1 MILWDVSRAS
11 AFVAFACYTLVVA
24 WGIGLSA
31 RAWRPPAVALG
42 FHRFLGSLGMVA
54 LGIHVATLLIDRFAR
69 VGITS
74 LVGLDPRPGVALGAC
89 ALWLAVALPLSFR
102 LRQAR
107 FMSQR
112 AWRALHYFGYA
123 VWGSALVHGVMTGT
137 DARSPW
143 ALAVYAGSASIVGA
157 AAWYRW
163 VERRPPVRRAA
174 TAPAPA
180 PRRPAPIALAESDGG
195 D

>member
-1 MILWDVSRAS
+1 MILWEVSRAS

-31 RAWRPPAVALG
+31 RSWRPPAAALG
-42 FHRFLGSLGMVA
+42 FHRFLASLGLVA
-54 LGIHVATLLIDRFAR
+54 LAIHVATLMLDRFAR
-69 VGITS
+69 VTVAS
-74 LVGLDPRPGVALGAC
+74 LIGLDPRPGVVFGAF

-112 AWRALHYFGYA
+112 AWRGLHYFGYA
-123 VWGSALVHGVMTGT
+123 VWASAVVHGVTAGT
-137 DARSPW
+137 DARSSW
-143 ALAVYAGSASIVGA
+143 ALAAYAASAAIVGG

-163 VERRPPVRRAA
+163 MERRAPVRHPSAV
-174 TAPAPA
+174 TAPA
-180 PRRPAPIALAESDGG
+180 RRVPIAVVVESDGG

>member
-1 MILWDVSRAS
+1 MMLWDVSRAS

-31 RAWRPPAVALG
+31 RSWKPPAAALG
-42 FHRFLGSLGMVA
+42 FHRFLASLGMVA
-54 LGIHVATLLIDRFAR
+54 LLIHIATLMLDRFAR
-69 VGITS
+69 VTVSS
-74 LVGLDPRPGVALGAC
+74 LVGLDPRPGVVVGAC

-112 AWRALHYFGYA
+112 AWRGLHYFGYA
-123 VWGSALVHGVMTGT
+123 VWGAALVHGVMAGT

-143 ALAVYAGSASIVGA
+143 GLAVYACSGA
-157 AAWYRW
+157 VVAGAAWYRW
-163 VERRPPVRRAA
+163 MERPAPVRRP
-174 TAPAPA
+174 APAPA
-180 PRRPAPIALAESDGG
+180 PRRPAAVALAESDGG

>member
-1 MILWDVSRAS
+1 MMLWEVSRAS

-31 RAWRPPAVALG
+31 RSWRPPAAALG
-42 FHRFLGSLGMVA
+42 FHRFLASLGLVA
-54 LGIHVATLLIDRFAR
+54 LAIHVATLMLDRFAR
-69 VGITS
+69 VTVAS
-74 LVGLDPRPGVALGAC
+74 LIGLDPRPGVVFGAC

-112 AWRALHYFGYA
+112 AWRGLHYFGYA
-123 VWGSALVHGVMTGT
+123 VWGSALVHGVMAGT

-143 ALAVYAGSASIVGA
+143 ALAVYAASAAIVGG

-163 VERRPPVRRAA
+163 MEQRAPVRRPSAV
-174 TAPAPA
+174 TAPA
-180 PRRPAPIALAESDGG
+180 RRVPIAVVVESDGG